1 MIAGLA
7 ERAQTPSATLSL
19 GPISQGRGDVAV
31 AGRQGRRVGCGR
43 AGVHTPPPGANP
55 PLINSFGTL
64 PGVQGTG
71 IGHDVAGLCRAGIRG
86 LPRVRAS
93 RAWIP
98 ARALWR
104 LPCRAPVSVQRQ
116 TPGLLPELRHPT
128 HGREWGVARG
138 RRRVAQNILVLM
150 LDAGLNMRR
159 IGRDRNRGAAA
170 PFGLAILILTARRRA
185 TGHRDPRAHG
195 GATFCRI
202 DPTPVFS

>member
-7 ERAQTPSATLSL
+7 ERAQASSATLSL

-104 LPCRAPVSVQRQ
+104 LPCRAPGSVQRQ
-116 TPGLLPELRHPT
+116 TPGLLPELRRPT

-150 LDAGLNMRR
+150 LDARSLSDG
-159 IGRDRNRGAAA
+159 IAIVGRLRGN
-170 PFGLAILILTARRRA
+170 LAFRQWRA
-185 TGHRDPRAHG
+185 TAGYRSAPPRQWPWLSPHQ
-195 GATFCRI
+195 
-202 DPTPVFS
+202 